1 MYNLEAINNICHKIA
16 KKITE
21 ASLLNEEGRGEA
33 DRLYEKVFDAIKTVL
48 TNYTSDTISN
58 INELLD
64 L

>member
-33 DRLYEKVFDAIKTVL
+33 DRLYEKVFGAIKDVL

>member
-16 KKITE
+16 KKVTE
-21 ASLLNEEGRGEA
+21 SSLLEEEKKGEENK
-33 DRLYEKVFDAIKTVL
+33 LYEAIFNAIKGVL
-48 TNYTSDTISN
+48 NCYSSDTISN

>member
-21 ASLLNEEGRGEA
+21 ASLLNGEGRGEA
-33 DRLYEKVFDAIKTVL
+33 DRLYEKIFDAIKAVL

>member
-21 ASLLNEEGRGEA
+21 ASLLNEEGRGED
-33 DRLYEKVFDAIKTVL
+33 DRLYEKIFDAIKAVL